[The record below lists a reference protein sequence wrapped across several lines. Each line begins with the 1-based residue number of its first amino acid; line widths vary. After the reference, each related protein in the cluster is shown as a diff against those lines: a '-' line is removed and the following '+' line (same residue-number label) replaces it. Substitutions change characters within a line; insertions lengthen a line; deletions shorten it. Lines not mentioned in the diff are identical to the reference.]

1 MTVNMDCYITL
12 YNYVLLFYI
21 FTSCGQ
27 DPPLITLQP
36 PSACLFVCMG
46 TFIRHCYV
54 CCAYIHAIMYAYVLL
69 VFVRRIWNLNSM
81 LIKDTAEHVCRLM
94 DIMDIARRGVEE
106 SFIWHGGATGH
117 FPVSCSPFS
126 GGHDVTTRFH
136 HGTFSSNDILGKVL
150 YAYFIASTVR
160 ARI

>member
-1 MTVNMDCYITL
+1 VTVNMDCYITL

-21 FTSCGQ
+21 MRTGPTSHNIATTIYMFVRMHGYLY
-27 DPPLITLQP
+27 PPLLCVL
-36 PSACLFVCMG
+36 CLHTC
-46 TFIRHCYV
+46 
-54 CCAYIHAIMYAYVLL
+54 MYAYVLL

-81 LIKDTAEHVCRLM
+81 LIKDTAEHVCRLV

-126 GGHDVTTRFH
+126 GGMM
-136 HGTFSSNDILGKVL
+136 
-150 YAYFIASTVR
+150 
-160 ARI
+160 

>member
-21 FTSCGQ
+21 MRTGPTSHNIATTICMFVRMHGYLY
-27 DPPLITLQP
+27 PPLLCVL
-36 PSACLFVCMG
+36 CLHTC
-46 TFIRHCYV
+46 
-54 CCAYIHAIMYAYVLL
+54 IMYAYVLLL

-126 GGHDVTTRFH
+126 GGMM
-136 HGTFSSNDILGKVL
+136 
-150 YAYFIASTVR
+150 
-160 ARI
+160 